1 MPPLPPPRPPPHPRR
16 NRRRTVSPP
25 GSDGCTTSEI
35 PARIGESRMHVSR
48 VLSATPARLRERLA
62 DRDAPGWAEESEEC
76 D

>member
-1 MPPLPPPRPPPHPRR
+1 M
-16 NRRRTVSPP
+16 SPP

-76 D
+76 G